1 MAMQNLAVLVLCF
14 AAGLLLRRSARM
26 PESTPAALNGF
37 IVHVGLPALTLHH
50 LRHFSPDA
58 GIAAPLLMAWILF
71 ALGAAFFLGAQRVFR
86 WPAATTGALILTG
99 ALGNT
104 AFIGLPMIECFFGR
118 EHLPLGILIDQL
130 GTYVVLST
138 VGLFTATM
146 LSAGSLSPRAVLGRV
161 FSFPPFL
168 AVIAATVL
176 APVPFPEWLDA
187 GLVRLGDT
195 VAPLALVSVGFQ
207 LRLGALRA
215 QWRPLATGLGYKLLA
230 GPLAILALLAATV
243 GLDSDTARIT
253 VFEAAMAP
261 MIGGAIVAIEH
272 KLDPDLVTLMVGI
285 GIPLSFLTLPV
296 WWYALTGI

>member
-26 PESTPAALNGF
+26 PEATPAALNGF
-37 IVHVGLPALTLHH
+37 IVHISLPALTLHH

-58 GIAAPLLMAWILF
+58 GMAAPLLMAWILF
-71 ALGAAFFLGAQRVFR
+71 ALGAAFFLGAQRLFR

-138 VGLFTATM
+138 VGLFTAAM
-146 LSAGSLSPRAVLGRV
+146 LTAGSLSPRAVLRRV

-215 QWRPLATGLGYKLLA
+215 QWRPLATGLGYKLVA
-230 GPLAILALLAATV
+230 GPLAILAPGCYGWGTRTSRALLMS
-243 GLDSDTARIT
+243 LL
-253 VFEAAMAP
+253 AP